1 MELLL
6 SSSRGRW
13 SHTGELEISSKS
25 RACRCQLTEGGPC
38 RINFATALNPN
49 GNPASPVSQI
59 VKRSLN
65 LTDWPA
71 YGVDGRVDMLQ
82 LEASNLTVIQDDYRE
97 EAISYILSIPEALGQ

>member
-1 MELLL
+1 MGLLL
-6 SSSRGRW
+6 FSSPGRW
-13 SHTGELEISSKS
+13 SHTGES
-25 RACRCQLTEGGPC
+25 RSRIARSNHVANRDDPA

-49 GNPASPVSQI
+49 GNAASPVSQI

-71 YGVDGRVDMLQ
+71 YGVNGTVDMLQ
-82 LEASNLTVIQDDYRE
+82 LEAANLTVIQDDYRE